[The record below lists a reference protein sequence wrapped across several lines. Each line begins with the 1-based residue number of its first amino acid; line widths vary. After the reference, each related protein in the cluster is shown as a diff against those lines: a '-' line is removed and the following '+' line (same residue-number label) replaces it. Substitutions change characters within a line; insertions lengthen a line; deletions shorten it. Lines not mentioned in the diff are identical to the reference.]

1 MRELIM
7 QNYNHPSIC
16 FWGIS
21 NEITMGGESDELVEN
36 QRILQKLCHKLD
48 PSRKTVL
55 ANLTTVESQSEQNK
69 ITDLSAY
76 NVYMGW
82 YAGKVEDCGA
92 WMDSLHKENSDMCMG
107 ISEYGADTNVQYH
120 SDAPKRQ
127 DYTEEYQSYYH
138 EKMLQAIQE
147 RPYLWCSFVW
157 NMFDF
162 AADKRKEGGTQ
173 GRNTKGLVTYDRKIK
188 KDAFYLYK
196 AYWTEKPFVHICSK
210 RFQKDRETLQQ

>member
-1 MRELIM
+1 MVVWAEIPFISRFINTKEAKEDTVRQMRELIM

-107 ISEYGADTNVQYH
+107 ISEYGADTNVHIIRMLRNVRIIRKSTSLIITKKCFRQYRNDRI
-120 SDAPKRQ
+120 SG
-127 DYTEEYQSYYH
+127 
-138 EKMLQAIQE
+138 
-147 RPYLWCSFVW
+147 
-157 NMFDF
+157 
-162 AADKRKEGGTQ
+162 AALCG
-173 GRNTKGLVTYDRKIK
+173 
-188 KDAFYLYK
+188 
-196 AYWTEKPFVHICSK
+196 ICSIL
-210 RFQKDRETLQQ
+210 RQMREIRVESRE

>member
-1 MRELIM
+1 M
-7 QNYNHPSIC
+7 
-16 FWGIS
+16 
-21 NEITMGGESDELVEN
+21 
-36 QRILQKLCHKLD
+36 
-48 PSRKTVL
+48 L

-127 DYTEEYQSYYH
+127 DYTEEYQSY
-138 EKMLQAIQE
+138 
-147 RPYLWCSFVW
+147 
-157 NMFDF
+157 
-162 AADKRKEGGTQ
+162 
-173 GRNTKGLVTYDRKIK
+173 
-188 KDAFYLYK
+188 
-196 AYWTEKPFVHICSK
+196 
-210 RFQKDRETLQQ
+210 